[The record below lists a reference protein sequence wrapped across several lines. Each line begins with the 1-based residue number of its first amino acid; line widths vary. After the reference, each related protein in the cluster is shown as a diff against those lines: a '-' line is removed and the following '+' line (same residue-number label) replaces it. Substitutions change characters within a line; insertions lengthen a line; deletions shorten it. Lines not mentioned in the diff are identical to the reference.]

1 MLFIIIFICLLILSF
16 TSLKVRVDIF
26 DFNNIKTDKMSFKIK
41 MKVYSFGILK
51 MFEIDFTNKG
61 YKMFFKEEKY
71 NFSFLEIIKILF
83 TDEDKSFFKLITL
96 EKLKELG
103 YEIKK
108 VDLKL
113 DIGLDN
119 MSLTNYT
126 VAIVST
132 FLGIFFNNKVKRA
145 DKKVKYEV
153 YPIYDDLKIKFNVNS
168 SLEISGYNAVKFLFL
183 NKELI
188 RSIRNLF
195 KDNKEP
201 FYNKKLNKVSI

>member
-1 MLFIIIFICLLILSF
+1 MLFIIIFICLFILSF
-16 TSLKVRVDIF
+16 ATLKIRI
-26 DFNNIKTDKMSFKIK
+26 NILDLSNMKMDKMSFKIK
-41 MKVYSFGILK
+41 MKVYSFWILK

-103 YEIKK
+103 YEIKS
-108 VDLKL
+108 VNLKL
-113 DIGLDN
+113 NIGLDN

-126 VAIVST
+126 VAIVAT

>member
-16 TSLKVRVDIF
+16 TSFKVRVDIF